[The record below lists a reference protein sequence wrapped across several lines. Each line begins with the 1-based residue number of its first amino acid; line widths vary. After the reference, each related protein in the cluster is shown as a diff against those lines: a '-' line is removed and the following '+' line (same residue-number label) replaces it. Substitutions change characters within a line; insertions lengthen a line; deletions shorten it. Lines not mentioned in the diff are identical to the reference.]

1 MKFLAKFCYGI
12 TGQTVILCYSFDQQR
27 RVWKRIPARQERVI
41 MDEAVTQFL
50 QFLTV
55 EKGASQNT
63 VAAYRNDIQQFA
75 AFAGGGRQGPKRT
88 SWTQID
94 RLRIQEY
101 MRNLQT
107 R

>member
-1 MKFLAKFCYGI
+1 
-12 TGQTVILCYSFDQQR
+12 
-27 RVWKRIPARQERVI
+27 

-75 AFAGGGRQGPKRT
+75 AFGFPLLPLGFRKHQPRHRRQHPR
-88 SWTQID
+88 
-94 RLRIQEY
+94 
-101 MRNLQT
+101 
-107 R
+107 